1 MSPLLSDTCA
11 DKLSV
16 DELLSKLTVDEKVA
30 LLAGKDFWHTTPLPH
45 HDIPSI
51 RLSDGPNGVRG
62 TRFFDSVASS
72 CLPCGTA
79 LGATFNTDLLAEIG
93 QLQGREAKAKGV
105 VCVLG
110 PTLNIQRGPLGGRGF
125 ESFSEDPL
133 LSGILSGYYT
143 RGVQKE
149 NIATTLKHFA
159 CNDMEHERMAVNVII
174 TQRAMREIY
183 LLPFMLAISIGDP
196 RAIMTAYNKVNG
208 VHVSESKTLLQKIF
222 REEWKFD
229 GLVMSDWFGT
239 YSTTGSVHAGLDL
252 EMPGPTLWRGPALSH
267 AIMANKVTEEQLDNR
282 VRNILNLINYSRA
295 SGVPENAPEKRL
307 NRPQDQALL
316 RRAASESIVLLKNND
331 NVLPFVKS
339 KTTAVIGPN
348 AKITRFCGG
357 GSASLLPYYSV
368 SPYDGIAKQC
378 EKVHF
383 SQGAMDHQMLPQ
395 MGDVLRTD
403 KGQRGFTWRAYNEPA
418 TIKDRVPL
426 DERVLTDS
434 NCFFLDYEHPDL
446 APVWFSQAEGIFT
459 PEESGL
465 YDFGLGVEG
474 TGKLFIND
482 ALLIS
487 NIEDQKPGETL
498 FGSGT
503 VEEKGSMELVAGQDY
518 KVRVEWGC
526 FKTSKLP
533 PSGPVGG
540 RHGGFRFGACRRID
554 PAQAIEEAAQVA
566 KSVDQVVLVVGL
578 NGELESEGTDRTT
591 MDMSAH
597 TNALVSKVLAAN
609 VNTAVVVQSGTP
621 VGMRWIDDAKA
632 VCHAW
637 YGGNETGN
645 AIADVLFGDVNPA
658 GKLPLTIPRRLQDNP
673 TYFNFRSEAGRVL
686 YGEDVYV
693 GYRYYEKIDCK
704 PLCPFGHGLSYTAFS
719 LQNRNVQ
726 VDDACKVTIDM
737 DTVLSTSYWHEGRD
751 KWCSERV
758 LGVPAFGYLAVALSS
773 ISRAGMDRPVSSI
786 LPSDKALLHPYPLAK
801 YRGSTA
807 LSLSKSNLCVYYQYR
822 FSRLTLT
829 KNVNESYFLQGCC
842 TASMRYSSMTCD
854 NCKKSNSQC
863 TFQLPSKARGPKRKT
878 EYRLSV
884 SGSALSEADLGLEAQ
899 SPTSPQSFSNPGSSF
914 TSLAEPSVSPASCIL
929 PYATDILFPRDLV
942 RFILN
947 DYVTYVYP
955 LIPVIHRP
963 SFETDLDG
971 NRDLHDDDFLTLIVS
986 LCAVTVG
993 LLPSRLQ
1000 TYREFSSPLP
1010 FRTRSEMA
1018 NCCYKLNQSF
1028 RDTTYFDT
1036 VSHQK
1041 RASSFLL
1048 GVTFHQTGNNNLW
1061 RMFEVE
1067 SMQLLRLLEV
1077 QHISSYAGLDAI
1089 EVQLRK
1095 KAFWLMFY
1103 GYLHQM
1109 HNLRNERLTFL
1120 DPVMSCEINFEDLMP
1135 VPVDDEYISSSGILP
1150 CPETEASQSLTSGFN
1165 IHSRIFSAALRPPGS
1180 DAKRHCICSHV
1191 QDPAVRLASLQDRV
1205 HHLKFMLDT
1214 VLPAYRSWNKST
1226 TAAAPTTSP
1235 GRDNVAN
1242 IQREAIRANIH
1253 VTQLWLQI
1261 MLLDQIDTLGGQRG
1275 KGFTSPSMAYST
1287 SSPRPQDFASWDE
1300 REDICRQFLHLL
1312 NSLSQPSLEP
1322 NGLSLV
1328 YKVRDVAVSLLS
1340 CPYDPSEERTRRATE
1355 YLREFAR
1362 LLSIFD
1368 ASEQVNLLSLQSWID
1383 TSRDKHTI
1391 ELQIPFNLME
1401 SG

>member
-1 MSPLLSDTCA
+1 MSPLLSDTRA

-30 LLAGKDFWHTTPLPH
+30 LLAGKSQTSQYDSTLHSGVNSWIGKDFWHTTPLPH
-45 HDIPSI
+45 HGISSI

-93 QLQGREAKAKGV
+93 QLQGQEAKAKGV

-125 ESFSEDPL
+125 ESFSERSAAFWYPV
-133 LSGILSGYYT
+133 
-143 RGVQKE
+143 GV
-149 NIATTLKHFA
+149 L
-159 CNDMEHERMAVNVII
+159 R
-174 TQRAMREIY
+174 
-183 LLPFMLAISIGDP
+183 DP

-208 VHVSESKTLLQKIF
+208 VHVSESKTLLQKIL

-282 VRNILNLINYSRA
+282 VRNVLNLINYSRA

-378 EKVHF
+378 GKVCF

-426 DERVLTDS
+426 DER
-434 NCFFLDYEHPDL
+434 Y
-446 APVWFSQAEGIFT
+446 SQAEGIFT

-474 TGKLFIND
+474 TGRLFIDD

-487 NIEDQKPGETL
+487 NIENQKPGETL

-518 KVRVEWGC
+518 EVRVEWGC

-540 RHGGFRFGACRRID
+540 RHGGLRFGAYRRID

-621 VGMRWIDDAKA
+621 VGMPWIDDAKA

-637 YGGNETGN
+637 YGGNETGY

-658 GKLPLTIPRRLQDNP
+658 GKLPLTIPRHLQDNP

-704 PLCPFGHGLSYTAFS
+704 PLYPFGHGLSYTTFS
-719 LQNRNVQ
+719 LQNLNVQ
-726 VDDACKVTIDM
+726 VDDACKVTLEMTNTGSRAGAQVVQVYVAPPTTMAVARPVKELKSFRKVYLEAGEKRQITIDM

-758 LGVPAFGYLAVALSS
+758 
-773 ISRAGMDRPVSSI
+773 D
-786 LPSDKALLHPYPLAK
+786 
-801 YRGSTA
+801 
-807 LSLSKSNLCVYYQYR
+807 
-822 FSRLTLT
+822 
-829 KNVNESYFLQGCC
+829 SY
-842 TASMRYSSMTCD
+842 MTCD

-878 EYRLSV
+878 EYRLNV
-884 SGSALSEADLGLEAQ
+884 SGSVLSEADLGLEAQ
-899 SPTSPQSFSNPGSSF
+899 SPTSPQSFSNPGSSII
-914 TSLAEPSVSPASCIL
+914 SLAEPSVSPASCIL

-947 DYVTYVYP
+947 DYVTYIYP

-963 SFETDLDG
+963 SFETDLDV

-1010 FRTRSEMA
+1010 FHTRSEMA

-1041 RASSFLL
+1041 WASSFLL

-1135 VPVDDEYISSSGILP
+1135 VPVDDEYISSSGILS
-1150 CPETEASQSLTSGFN
+1150 CPETEAAQSLTSGFN
-1165 IHSRIFSAALRPPGS
+1165 IHSRIFLAALRPPGS
-1180 DAKRHCICSHV
+1180 DAKKHCICSHV
-1191 QDPAVRLASLQDRV
+1191 KDPAVRLASLQDRV
-1205 HHLKFMLDT
+1205 HHLKYMLDT
-1214 VLPAYRSWNKST
+1214 VLPAYRSWSKST

-1235 GRDNVAN
+1235 GRDDVVN

-1261 MLLDQIDTLGGQRG
+1261 MLLDQIDTLGDQLG
-1275 KGFTSPSMAYST
+1275 KGFTSPSIAYST
-1287 SSPRPQDFASWDE
+1287 SSPRPQDFATWDE

-1362 LLSIFD
+1362 LLSILD
-1368 ASEQVNLLSLQSWID
+1368 VSEQVNLLSLQSWID

>member
-1 MSPLLSDTCA
+1 MSPLLSDTRA

-45 HDIPSI
+45 HGIPSI

-93 QLQGREAKAKGV
+93 QLQGQEAKAKGV

-110 PTLNIQRGPLGGRGF
+110 PTLNTQRGPLGGRGF

-133 LSGILSGYYT
+133 LSGILSGYYV

-149 NIATTLKHFA
+149 NIATTLKHFP

-208 VHVSESKTLLQKIF
+208 VHVSESKTLLQKIL

-252 EMPGPTLWRGPALSH
+252 EMPGPTFWRGPGLSH

-282 VRNILNLINYSRA
+282 VRNVLNLINYSRS
-295 SGVPENAPEKRL
+295 SGVPENAPEKGL

-357 GSASLLPYYSV
+357 GSASLLPHYSV

-378 EKVHF
+378 GKVGF

-446 APVWFSQAEGIFT
+446 APVWYSQAEGIFT

-474 TGKLFIND
+474 TGRLFIDD

-487 NIEDQKPGETL
+487 NIENQKPGETL

-503 VEEKGSMELVAGQDY
+503 VEERGSMELVAGQDY
-518 KVRVEWGC
+518 EVRVEWGC

-540 RHGGFRFGACRRID
+540 RHGGLRFGACRRID

-621 VGMRWIDDAKA
+621 VGMPWIDDAKA

-704 PLCPFGHGLSYTAFS
+704 PLYPFGHGLSYTTYDNGGCTTCQGA
-719 LQNRNVQ
+719 Q
-726 VDDACKVTIDM
+726 
-737 DTVLSTSYWHEGRD
+737 G
-751 KWCSERV
+751 
-758 LGVPAFGYLAVALSS
+758 
-773 ISRAGMDRPVSSI
+773 
-786 LPSDKALLHPYPLAK
+786 LP
-801 YRGSTA
+801 
-807 LSLSKSNLCVYYQYR
+807 
-822 FSRLTLT
+822 
-829 KNVNESYFLQGCC
+829 QG
-842 TASMRYSSMTCD
+842 
-854 NCKKSNSQC
+854 
-863 TFQLPSKARGPKRKT
+863 LP
-878 EYRLSV
+878 
-884 SGSALSEADLGLEAQ
+884 
-899 SPTSPQSFSNPGSSF
+899 
-914 TSLAEPSVSPASCIL
+914 
-929 PYATDILFPRDLV
+929 
-942 RFILN
+942 
-947 DYVTYVYP
+947 
-955 LIPVIHRP
+955 
-963 SFETDLDG
+963 
-971 NRDLHDDDFLTLIVS
+971 
-986 LCAVTVG
+986 
-993 LLPSRLQ
+993 
-1000 TYREFSSPLP
+1000 
-1010 FRTRSEMA
+1010 
-1018 NCCYKLNQSF
+1018 
-1028 RDTTYFDT
+1028 
-1036 VSHQK
+1036 
-1041 RASSFLL
+1041 
-1048 GVTFHQTGNNNLW
+1048 
-1061 RMFEVE
+1061 
-1067 SMQLLRLLEV
+1067 
-1077 QHISSYAGLDAI
+1077 
-1089 EVQLRK
+1089 
-1095 KAFWLMFY
+1095 
-1103 GYLHQM
+1103 
-1109 HNLRNERLTFL
+1109 
-1120 DPVMSCEINFEDLMP
+1120 
-1135 VPVDDEYISSSGILP
+1135 
-1150 CPETEASQSLTSGFN
+1150 
-1165 IHSRIFSAALRPPGS
+1165 
-1180 DAKRHCICSHV
+1180 
-1191 QDPAVRLASLQDRV
+1191 
-1205 HHLKFMLDT
+1205 
-1214 VLPAYRSWNKST
+1214 
-1226 TAAAPTTSP
+1226 
-1235 GRDNVAN
+1235 
-1242 IQREAIRANIH
+1242 
-1253 VTQLWLQI
+1253 
-1261 MLLDQIDTLGGQRG
+1261 
-1275 KGFTSPSMAYST
+1275 
-1287 SSPRPQDFASWDE
+1287 
-1300 REDICRQFLHLL
+1300 
-1312 NSLSQPSLEP
+1312 
-1322 NGLSLV
+1322 
-1328 YKVRDVAVSLLS
+1328 
-1340 CPYDPSEERTRRATE
+1340 
-1355 YLREFAR
+1355 
-1362 LLSIFD
+1362 
-1368 ASEQVNLLSLQSWID
+1368 
-1383 TSRDKHTI
+1383 
-1391 ELQIPFNLME
+1391 
-1401 SG
+1401 

>member
-1 MSPLLSDTCA
+1 MSPLLSDTRA

-45 HDIPSI
+45 HGIPSI

-93 QLQGREAKAKGV
+93 QLQGQEAKAKGV

-183 LLPFMLAISIGDP
+183 LLPFMLAISIGHP

-208 VHVSESKTLLQKIF
+208 VHVSESKTLLQKVL

-267 AIMANKVTEEQLDNR
+267 AIMANKVTEEQLDSR
-282 VRNILNLINYSRA
+282 VRNVLNLINYSRA

-307 NRPQDQALL
+307 NRPQDQSLL

-378 EKVHF
+378 GKVDF

-446 APVWFSQAEGIFT
+446 APVWYSQAEGIFT

-474 TGKLFIND
+474 TGRLFIND

-487 NIEDQKPGETL
+487 NIENQKPGETL

-540 RHGGFRFGACRRID
+540 RHGGLRFGACRRID

-621 VGMRWIDDAKA
+621 VGMPWIDDAKA

-693 GYRYYEKIDCK
+693 GYRYYEKIDRK
-704 PLCPFGHGLSYTAFS
+704 PLYPFGHGLSYTTFS
-719 LQNRNVQ
+719 LQNLNVQ
-726 VDDACKVTIDM
+726 VDDACKVTLEMTNTGSRAGAQVVQVYVAPPTTMAVARPVKELKAFRKVYLEAGEKRKITIDI

-751 KWCSERV
+751 KWCSER
-758 LGVPAFGYLAVALSS
+758 G
-773 ISRAGMDRPVSSI
+773 
-786 LPSDKALLHPYPLAK
+786 
-801 YRGSTA
+801 
-807 LSLSKSNLCVYYQYR
+807 
-822 FSRLTLT
+822 
-829 KNVNESYFLQGCC
+829 
-842 TASMRYSSMTCD
+842 
-854 NCKKSNSQC
+854 
-863 TFQLPSKARGPKRKT
+863 
-878 EYRLSV
+878 EYRVLVGTS
-884 SGSALSEADLGLEAQ
+884 SADTPLEA
-899 SPTSPQSFSNPGSSF
+899 TFAVDKTRYWTG
-914 TSLAEPSVSPASCIL
+914 LAP
-929 PYATDILFPRDLV
+929 
-942 RFILN
+942 
-947 DYVTYVYP
+947 
-955 LIPVIHRP
+955 
-963 SFETDLDG
+963 
-971 NRDLHDDDFLTLIVS
+971 
-986 LCAVTVG
+986 
-993 LLPSRLQ
+993 
-1000 TYREFSSPLP
+1000 
-1010 FRTRSEMA
+1010 
-1018 NCCYKLNQSF
+1018 
-1028 RDTTYFDT
+1028 
-1036 VSHQK
+1036 
-1041 RASSFLL
+1041 
-1048 GVTFHQTGNNNLW
+1048 
-1061 RMFEVE
+1061 
-1067 SMQLLRLLEV
+1067 
-1077 QHISSYAGLDAI
+1077 
-1089 EVQLRK
+1089 
-1095 KAFWLMFY
+1095 
-1103 GYLHQM
+1103 
-1109 HNLRNERLTFL
+1109 
-1120 DPVMSCEINFEDLMP
+1120 
-1135 VPVDDEYISSSGILP
+1135 
-1150 CPETEASQSLTSGFN
+1150 
-1165 IHSRIFSAALRPPGS
+1165 
-1180 DAKRHCICSHV
+1180 
-1191 QDPAVRLASLQDRV
+1191 
-1205 HHLKFMLDT
+1205 
-1214 VLPAYRSWNKST
+1214 
-1226 TAAAPTTSP
+1226 
-1235 GRDNVAN
+1235 
-1242 IQREAIRANIH
+1242 
-1253 VTQLWLQI
+1253 
-1261 MLLDQIDTLGGQRG
+1261 
-1275 KGFTSPSMAYST
+1275 
-1287 SSPRPQDFASWDE
+1287 
-1300 REDICRQFLHLL
+1300 
-1312 NSLSQPSLEP
+1312 
-1322 NGLSLV
+1322 
-1328 YKVRDVAVSLLS
+1328 
-1340 CPYDPSEERTRRATE
+1340 
-1355 YLREFAR
+1355 
-1362 LLSIFD
+1362 
-1368 ASEQVNLLSLQSWID
+1368 
-1383 TSRDKHTI
+1383 
-1391 ELQIPFNLME
+1391 
-1401 SG
+1401 